1 MIERFGIDPSVLVRL
16 VTGDPGPEFSR
27 CVLVLSGLVEDEG
40 AEIFVSNQVVGEA
53 YVAVQHHYGISKSE
67 AWAGLLDVLQS
78 GLVSPLN
85 GRSVIAALEAS
96 GGAGLF
102 DRLIADEYSRASLRT
117 LTLEKRMA
125 ALPHVR
131 RL

>member
-1 MIERFGIDPSVLVRL
+1 MTQRFGIDTSVLVRL
-16 VTGDPGPEFSR
+16 VTGNPGPEFSR
-27 CVLVLSGLVEDEG
+27 CVTALSALVQDDG

-53 YVAVQHHYGISKSE
+53 YVAIQHHYGISKSE
-67 AWAGLLDVLQS
+67 ARAGLLDVLQS

-85 GRSVIAALEAS
+85 GGSVIAAIEAS
-96 GGAGLF
+96 DGAGLF

-117 LTLEKRMA
+117 LTLDKRMA
-125 ALPHVR
+125 SLPHVR

>member
-1 MIERFGIDPSVLVRL
+1 MIQRFGIDTSVLVRL
-16 VTGDPGPEFSR
+16 VTGHPGPEFSR
-27 CVLVLSGLVEDEG
+27 CVTALSEMVEDER

-67 AWAGLLDVLQS
+67 VRAGLLEVLQS
-78 GLVSPLN
+78 GLVTPLN
-85 GRSVIAALEAS
+85 GGSVIAALEAS

-117 LTLEKRMA
+117 LTLDKRMA
-125 ALPHVR
+125 SLPEVH